1 MRLAVALSLLLSLSI
16 AGSTS
21 AQVSA
26 ASDVIGIY
34 FDTSASVTCGPLA
47 PGPHTAYVYITNPSS
62 QRGGVGGWEA
72 KIWLTGPAIITN
84 TTFQGNSLNFLSP
97 PEYLVGIQIPLYG
110 NPPPGPV
117 LLATF
122 DFQLLNNSEPVNWY
136 IDAIFRHSLPDPVPA
151 YLDGDDYNIILPL
164 RTPSGDPAEP
174 VATINGT
181 CPDPGL
187 QLLAMNDVDQSVGV
201 DELVSIDDPSTG
213 VGNLIGSLGDNF
225 IETEAM
231 AVRRLVGKPNG
242 EAGPTTLNGPLNA
255 DQIFAVDNDRL
266 LQLDPSTGDGTEIG
280 PIGFPDVDGIAV
292 HPSTFLM
299 YGVTYG
305 TNQLVQIDTN
315 TGQGTLVA
323 SDVIVGRRLEDIA
336 FHPNGDA
343 YVLTSGPRVYRIDL
357 ATGEKLARWELSGA
371 TSLESMIWSPDGT
384 TLYSAADR
392 NGTKD
397 LVTIQLS
404 TTDETGTIT
413 FVSAESSGFM
423 DIEALVFLGRETV
436 DVLKAAYASP
446 PVDSDARLPRK
457 MQLMQNVPNPFNPN
471 TSIHFELAEAGHVE
485 LTVFDAAGRQVT
497 SLVSGHRDAGPHTVQ
512 WNGRTSN
519 GQMAAAGVYQYVLKT
534 ASGVQ
539 SRRMV
544 LVK

>member
-1 MRLAVALSLLLSLSI
+1 MLAVALSALLSLSI

-26 ASDVIGIY
+26 DDVIGVY
-34 FDTSASVTCGPLA
+34 FDTSASVNCTSLDA
-47 PGPHTAYVYITNPSS
+47 GPHTAYVYIKNPSS
-62 QRGGVGGWEA
+62 LSNSVGGWEA

-84 TTFQGNSLNFLSP
+84 TTFEGNALNFLSP
-97 PEYLVGIQIPLYG
+97 PEYLVGIQSSIAGSPEA
-110 NPPPGPV
+110 V
-117 LLATF
+117 LVATF
-122 DFQLLNNSEPVNWY
+122 DFQLLDTSEPVEWW

-151 YLDGDDYNIILPL
+151 YLDGDDYNVIIPL
-164 RTPSGDPAEP
+164 QIAGGPTQP
-174 VATINGT
+174 VARINDT
-181 CPDPGL
+181 CPDPDL
-187 QLLAMNDVDQSVGV
+187 RLLAMNDVEQSVGV
-201 DELVSIDDPSTG
+201 DELVSIDDPATG
-213 VGNLIGSLGDNF
+213 VGSLIGSLGDNF

-231 AVRRLVGKPNG
+231 AVRRLVDKPNG
-242 EAGPTTLNGPLNA
+242 DSRPTTLNGPPTA
-255 DQIFAVDNDRL
+255 DQLFAVDNDRL
-266 LQLDPSTGDGTEIG
+266 LQLDPSTGNGTEIG

-292 HPSTFLM
+292 DPNSGLL

-305 TNQLVQIDTN
+305 TNQLIQIDTN

-323 SDVIVGRRLEDIA
+323 SEVIVGRRLEDIA

-357 ATGEKLARWELSGA
+357 TNGEKLARWQLSGA

-413 FVSAESSGFM
+413 FVSAEPSGFE
-423 DIEALVFLGRETV
+423 DIEALVFLGRDTV
-436 DVLKAAYASP
+436 DLLKAAYANT
-446 PVDSDARLPRK
+446 PVDADARLPRK
-457 MQLMQNVPNPFNPN
+457 MQLQQNVPNPFNPS
-471 TSIHFELAEAGHVE
+471 TSIHFDLAEAGHVE

-497 SLVSGHRDAGPHTVQ
+497 SLVSGYRDAGPHAVQ
-512 WNGRTSN
+512 WNGRTSS
-519 GQMAAAGVYQYVLKT
+519 GQMAAAGVYQYVLRT